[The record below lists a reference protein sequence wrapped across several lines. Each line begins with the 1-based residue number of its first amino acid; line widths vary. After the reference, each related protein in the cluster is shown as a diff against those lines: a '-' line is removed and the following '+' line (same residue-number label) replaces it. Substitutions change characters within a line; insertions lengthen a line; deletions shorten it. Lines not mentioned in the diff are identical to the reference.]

1 MGFSGGRSG
10 RWHRAD
16 IVRAAWESVLSGASA
31 GITYGAAGIYSWHM
45 AGTMFGSSIG
55 EGFAAPKPWQDALNF
70 EGAWDYGF
78 LAYWIGLYQLYDLV
92 PDPGFLA
99 REYEGVRVAKCARG
113 HVLYVPYNVPLKTTR
128 ALKGSGRRSW
138 IWIGVMFRSWRS
150 RMRRIRCRSIRSI
163 GMWSSFL
170 KKRDLFFSFLAWNV
184 QHSGLFLKER
194 KQCFNF
200 FKAFSSGL
208 WFATM
213 GLKVK
218 GKRRRI

>member
-1 MGFSGGRSG
+1 MPYKLALEMREKYPGKPIINGEPCYEEMGFSGGRSG

-31 GITYGAAGIYSWHM
+31 GIAYGAAGIYSWHM

-113 HVLYVPYNVPLKTTR
+113 HVLYMPYNVPLKTTL
-128 ALKGSGRRSW
+128 ALKGVRATILDLERRYVS
-138 IWIGVMFRSWRS
+138 VMEIPDETDTLPIHPFH
-150 RMRRIRCRSIRSI
+150 
-163 GMWSSFL
+163 
-170 KKRDLFFSFLAWNV
+170 RDVVVLL
-184 QHSGLFLKER
+184 E
-194 KQCFNF
+194 
-200 FKAFSSGL
+200 KA
-208 WFATM
+208 
-213 GLKVK
+213 
-218 GKRRRI
+218 